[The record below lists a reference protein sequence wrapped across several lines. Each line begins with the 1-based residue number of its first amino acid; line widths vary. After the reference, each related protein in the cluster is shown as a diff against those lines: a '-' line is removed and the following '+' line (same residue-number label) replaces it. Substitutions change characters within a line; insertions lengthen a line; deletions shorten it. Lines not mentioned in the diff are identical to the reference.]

1 MWLVAAAVTQPNK
14 YDEEGGKEVYLL
26 FVMVISLGSIFG
38 CAPSNPTEKLGVQ
51 IASMRLTGADHF
63 IDLRYRILDPE
74 KATVLMDRNEQLFVV
89 DRSTGTTH
97 PVTRNKLG
105 PMRTSGTKP
114 EVNRQYNVMF
124 SNVNRA
130 IRAGSKVTLLVGDQR
145 IEGLTVE

>member
-1 MWLVAAAVTQPNK
+1 M
-14 YDEEGGKEVYLL
+14 YFL
-26 FVMVISLGSIFG
+26 FVLMISLGSIFG
-38 CAPSNPTEKLGVQ
+38 CAPSNPAEKLGVQ

-63 IDLRYRILDPE
+63 VDLRYRILDPE
-74 KATVLMDRNEQLFVV
+74 KASAFTDRNEQMFVV

-105 PMRTSGTKP
+105 PMRSSGMKI

-124 SNVNRA
+124 SNVNKA
-130 IRAGSKVTLLVGDQR
+130 IKAGSKVTLLVGDQR